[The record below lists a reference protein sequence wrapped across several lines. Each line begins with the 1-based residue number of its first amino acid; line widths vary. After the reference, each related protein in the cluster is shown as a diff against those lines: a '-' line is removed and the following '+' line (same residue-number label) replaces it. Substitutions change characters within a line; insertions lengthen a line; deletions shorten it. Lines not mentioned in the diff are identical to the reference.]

1 MTQRRAGERPRGSW
15 RWAQRV
21 AELIS
26 IASAF
31 ALLVTLHTLDVG
43 SPKYYLG
50 VFLVLALLAGGWLY
64 FRLALDHLGRG
75 RRAAWLGLAFAT
87 AGTYAIYALLKGE
100 IPSPQLFF
108 VPAIIA
114 AGLLGNIR
122 TGLAMAGI
130 SIVGYLGIA
139 PMLETFPRPVAAFLN
154 SIVFVFTGY
163 VSGLLSEGLRTHYR
177 GEMEEHRLAMVAG
190 YRLTSVMGA
199 VEEAIVFSDRQG
211 RVKVLN
217 RRAIELFEI
226 DSEEYLDKPVV
237 QLHRHIARE
246 SEDPEGFMERF
257 QQLRDEPEAELQF
270 EFEQIIPTRR
280 VLRGLSRPAK
290 DPSGALVGR
299 IDVYADISEGVRRA
313 AEVERLYEQARTT
326 AESYQRAL
334 LPRSTPAVPRVSLV
348 AHYIPAAGRRAVCG
362 DFYDFLTLPDGRI
375 GIVLGDVCG
384 AGPSAVADAALTR
397 FTISSL
403 IRTETDPG
411 KLFDLSNGHAFQRLD
426 QDRFVRVVLGVL
438 DPERATL
445 TYANAGHVPPLLF
458 RARTGEVEWLGEGG
472 LPLGVERGAGY
483 KAGRIELDPGDTLLF
498 YTDGVNEAPR
508 MGRPLGQ
515 GRLKDL
521 VGDYGVG
528 PPGELV
534 QAVRRAVEAWVEGD
548 LRDDLAMVG
557 VQVVPDTTIAEP
569 TRELVLP
576 NEPQRMREIR
586 SFVSDFLGDLRTPI
600 DISSDIQL
608 AVGEAAGN
616 AVRYGR
622 KPEGRSEI
630 RVLCT
635 LDGVDVIVTV
645 ADEGPGFDL
654 AAIDARGLPDRFA
667 SGGRGLF
674 LMRQLMDR
682 VDFLP
687 TRDGT
692 TVVLAKQAF
701 LEPPYA
707 RDSDGKS

>member
-1 MTQRRAGERPRGSW
+1 MTQRREAVGPRGSW

-26 IASAF
+26 VATAF
-31 ALLVTLHTLDVG
+31 ALLITLHTLDVG
-43 SPKYYLG
+43 STRYYAG
-50 VFLVLALLAGGWLY
+50 VLLVAALLGGGWVY
-64 FRLALDHLGRG
+64 FRLALDRFGRSK
-75 RRAAWLGLAFAT
+75 RAAWFGLAFAT
-87 AGTYAIYALLKGE
+87 GGTFAAYALLKGRV
-100 IPSPQLFF
+100 PSPQLFF

-122 TGLAMAGI
+122 TGLAMAGV
-130 SIVGYLGIA
+130 SIVGYLGLAELID
-139 PMLETFPRPVAAFLN
+139 TFPRTVAMFLN
-154 SIVFVFTGY
+154 SVVFLFTGY
-163 VSGLLSEGLRTHYR
+163 VSGLLSEGLRAHYR

-190 YRLTSVMGA
+190 YRLTSVIGA

-226 DSEEYLDKPVV
+226 DRDEYIDMPIV
-237 QLHRHIARE
+237 QLHRLMARKT
-246 SEDPEGFMERF
+246 EDPEGFMELF
-257 QQLRDEPEAELQF
+257 QQLRDEPEAELRF
-270 EFEQIIPTRR
+270 EVEQIIPARR
-280 VLRGLSRPAK
+280 VLRALSRPAT

-299 IDVYADISEGVRRA
+299 IDVFTDITEGVRRA

-348 AHYIPAAGRRAVCG
+348 AHYIPAAGSRAVCG
-362 DFYDFLTLPDGRI
+362 DFYDFITMPDGHI
-375 GIVLGDVCG
+375 AIVLGDVCG
-384 AGPSAVADAALTR
+384 AGPLAVADAALTR
-397 FTISSL
+397 YTVSSL
-403 IRTETDPG
+403 IRSETDPG
-411 KLFDLSNGHAFQRLD
+411 KLFKLSNGHAFQRLD
-426 QDRFVRVVLGVL
+426 SDRFVRVVLAIL

-472 LPLGVERGAGY
+472 LPLGVEVGADY
-483 KAGRIELDPGDTLLF
+483 KAGRIELGPGDTLLF

-515 GRLKDL
+515 GKLKDL
-521 VGDYGVG
+521 VEDYGVG
-528 PPGELV
+528 TPGELV
-534 QAVRRAVEAWVEGD
+534 QAVRRAVEAWVEGE

-557 VQVVPDTTIAEP
+557 VQVVPDATVAEP
-569 TRELVLP
+569 IRELVLP

-586 SFVSDFLGDLRTPI
+586 SFVADFLADLRTPVEV
-600 DISSDIQL
+600 SSDILL
-608 AVGEAAGN
+608 AVGEAGGN

-622 KPEGRSEI
+622 KEQGRSEI
-630 RVLCT
+630 RVLCV
-635 LDGVDVIVTV
+635 LDGVDVIVTI

-654 AAIDARGLPDRFA
+654 AAIESKGLPDPFA

-682 VDFLP
+682 VDLLP

-701 LEPPYA
+701 SDPPLPL
-707 RDSDGKS
+707 RGRGES

>member
-1 MTQRRAGERPRGSW
+1 MKQRRDAERPRGSW

-26 IASAF
+26 IATAF

-43 SPKYYLG
+43 STKYYLG
-50 VFLVLALLAGGWLY
+50 VLLVVALLAGGWLY
-64 FRLALDHLGRG
+64 FGRGLDHLGRG
-75 RRAAWLGLAFAT
+75 KRAAGLGLAFAT
-87 AGTYAIYALLKGE
+87 AGTFCAFALLKGE
-100 IPSPQLFF
+100 SPSPQLFF
-108 VPAIIA
+108 GPAIIA

-130 SIVGYLGIA
+130 SIAGYLGISVA
-139 PMLETFPRPVAAFLN
+139 LETFPRPIAAFLN
-154 SIVFVFTGY
+154 SVVFVFTGY

-217 RRAIELFEI
+217 RRAIQLFEI
-226 DSEEYLDKPVV
+226 DADDYLDKPVV
-237 QLHRHIARE
+237 QLHRQLARE
-246 SEDPEGFMERF
+246 SEDPEGFMELF

-270 EFEQIIPTRR
+270 EMEQIIPARR

-334 LPRSTPAVPRVSLV
+334 LPRSTPSVPRVNLV
-348 AHYIPAAGRRAVCG
+348 AHYIPAAGQRAVCG

-384 AGPSAVADAALTR
+384 AGPGAVADAALTR
-397 FTISSL
+397 FTLSSL
-403 IRTETDPG
+403 IRSETDPG
-411 KLFDLSNGHAFQRLD
+411 KLFNQSNGHAFQRLD
-426 QDRFVRVVLGVL
+426 TDRFVRVVLGIL
-438 DPERATL
+438 DPERAVL

-472 LPLGVERGAGY
+472 LPLGVEAGADY
-483 KAGRIELDPGDTLLF
+483 KSGRIELEPGDTLLF

-508 MGRPLGQ
+508 KGHPLGQ

-528 PPGELV
+528 TPGELV
-534 QAVRRAVEAWVEGD
+534 QAVRRAVDAWVEGD

-557 VQVVPDTTIAEP
+557 VQVVPDATMDEP
-569 TRELVLP
+569 VRELVLP
-576 NEPQRMREIR
+576 NEPQRMREVR
-586 SFVSDFLGDLRTPI
+586 TFVADFLADLRTPV
-600 DISSDIQL
+600 DVSSEILL
-608 AVGEAAGN
+608 AVGEATGN

-622 KPEGRSEI
+622 KEEGRSEI
-630 RVLCT
+630 RVLCM

-654 AAIDARGLPDRFA
+654 ASVEARGLPDPFA

-682 VDFLP
+682 VDLLP
-687 TRDGT
+687 TKDGT

-701 LEPPYA
+701 TDPPIP
-707 RDSDGKS
+707 RRKGGES

>member
-1 MTQRRAGERPRGSW
+1 
-15 RWAQRV
+15 
-21 AELIS
+21 
-26 IASAF
+26 
-31 ALLVTLHTLDVG
+31 
-43 SPKYYLG
+43 
-50 VFLVLALLAGGWLY
+50 
-64 FRLALDHLGRG
+64 
-75 RRAAWLGLAFAT
+75 
-87 AGTYAIYALLKGE
+87 
-100 IPSPQLFF
+100 
-108 VPAIIA
+108 
-114 AGLLGNIR
+114 
-122 TGLAMAGI
+122 
-130 SIVGYLGIA
+130 
-139 PMLETFPRPVAAFLN
+139 
-154 SIVFVFTGY
+154 
-163 VSGLLSEGLRTHYR
+163 
-177 GEMEEHRLAMVAG
+177 
-190 YRLTSVMGA
+190 
-199 VEEAIVFSDRQG
+199 
-211 RVKVLN
+211 
-217 RRAIELFEI
+217 
-226 DSEEYLDKPVV
+226 
-237 QLHRHIARE
+237 
-246 SEDPEGFMERF
+246 
-257 QQLRDEPEAELQF
+257 
-270 EFEQIIPTRR
+270 
-280 VLRGLSRPAK
+280 
-290 DPSGALVGR
+290 
-299 IDVYADISEGVRRA
+299 
-313 AEVERLYEQARTT
+313 
-326 AESYQRAL
+326 
-334 LPRSTPAVPRVSLV
+334 
-348 AHYIPAAGRRAVCG
+348 VCG

-397 FTISSL
+397 FTVSSL

-411 KLFDLSNGHAFQRLD
+411 KLFGLSNGHAFQRLD
-426 QDRFVRVVLGVL
+426 SDRFVRVVLGIL

-445 TYANAGHVPPLLF
+445 VYANAGHVPPLLF

-472 LPLGVERGAGY
+472 LPLGVERGTDY

-515 GRLKDL
+515 GKLKDL

-528 PPGELV
+528 TPGELV
-534 QAVRRAVEAWVEGD
+534 QAVRRAVEAWVEGE

-557 VQVVPDTTIAEP
+557 VQVVPDATMAEP

-586 SFVSDFLGDLRTPI
+586 AFVSDFLADLRTPI
-600 DISSDIQL
+600 DVSSDIQL

-687 TRDGT
+687 TKDGT

-701 LEPPYA
+701 SAPPYS
-707 RDSDGKS
+707 RDDGEKVDRPVK

>member
-1 MTQRRAGERPRGSW
+1 MKQRREGAGPRGSW

-26 IASAF
+26 IATAF
-31 ALLVTLHTLDVG
+31 ALLITLHALDVG

-50 VFLVLALLAGGWLY
+50 VFLVVALLAVGWLY

-87 AGTYAIYALLKGE
+87 VGTFCAYALLRGE
-100 IPSPQLFF
+100 SPSPQLFF

-122 TGLAMAGI
+122 TGLAMAVI
-130 SIVGYLGIA
+130 SIVGYLGLA
-139 PMLETFPRPVAAFLN
+139 TVLESFPRPIAAFLN
-154 SIVFVFTGY
+154 SVVFVFTGY

-217 RRAIELFEI
+217 RRATELFEI
-226 DSEEYLDKPVV
+226 EQHEYLDKPVV
-237 QLHRHIARE
+237 QLHRHIARL

-270 EFEQIIPTRR
+270 DLEQIIPARR

-299 IDVYADISEGVRRA
+299 IDVYTDVSEEIRRA

-334 LPRSTPAVPRVSLV
+334 LPRSTPSVPRVSLV

-375 GIVLGDVCG
+375 GIALGDVCG

-397 FTISSL
+397 YTISSL
-403 IRTETDPG
+403 IRAETDPG
-411 KLFDLSNGHAFQRLD
+411 ELFNLSNGHVFQRLES
-426 QDRFVRVVLGVL
+426 DRFVRVVLGIL
-438 DPERATL
+438 DPERAVL

-472 LPLGVERGAGY
+472 LPLGVELGAEY
-483 KAGRIELDPGDTLLF
+483 KAGRIELEPGDTLLF

-508 MGRPLGQ
+508 LGRPLGQ
-515 GRLKDL
+515 GKLKDL

-528 PPGELV
+528 TPGELV
-534 QAVRRAVEAWVEGD
+534 QAVRRAVESWVDGE

-557 VQVVPDTTIAEP
+557 VQVVPDTMEEP

-586 SFVSDFLGDLRTPI
+586 SFVADFLADLRAPV
-600 DISSDIQL
+600 DVSSDILL
-608 AVGEAAGN
+608 AIGEAAGN

-622 KPEGRSEI
+622 KEEGRSEI
-630 RVLCT
+630 RVLCV
-635 LDGVDVIVTV
+635 LDGVDVIVTI

-654 AAIDARGLPDRFA
+654 ASIEARGLPDPFA

-692 TVVLAKQAF
+692 TVVLARQAF
-701 LEPPYA
+701 TDPPLPPKD
-707 RDSDGKS
+707 RGES

>member
-1 MTQRRAGERPRGSW
+1 M
-15 RWAQRV
+15 
-21 AELIS
+21 
-26 IASAF
+26 
-31 ALLVTLHTLDVG
+31 
-43 SPKYYLG
+43 
-50 VFLVLALLAGGWLY
+50 
-64 FRLALDHLGRG
+64 
-75 RRAAWLGLAFAT
+75 
-87 AGTYAIYALLKGE
+87 
-100 IPSPQLFF
+100 
-108 VPAIIA
+108 PAIIA

-130 SIVGYLGIA
+130 SVVGYLGIA
-139 PMLETFPRPVAAFLN
+139 AILESFPRPVAAFLN

-270 EFEQIIPTRR
+270 EVEQIIPARR
-280 VLRGLSRPAK
+280 RAAR
-290 DPSGALVGR
+290 LV
-299 IDVYADISEGVRRA
+299 AVRRRTLRALSSVASMSMPTSPRACGAA

-334 LPRSTPAVPRVSLV
+334 LPRLSSRGSRASAWLRTTSLRPAGERCAETSTTSSRFRTAGSASCSGTSAARVRRPWPTPLSRVSRSL
-348 AHYIPAAGRRAVCG
+348 
-362 DFYDFLTLPDGRI
+362 
-375 GIVLGDVCG
+375 
-384 AGPSAVADAALTR
+384 
-397 FTISSL
+397 L
-403 IRTETDPG
+403 IRGETDPG
-411 KLFDLSNGHAFQRLD
+411 KLFDLQQRA
-426 QDRFVRVVLGVL
+426 RV
-438 DPERATL
+438 PATRSAIVSCASCSACSIPSARSS

-472 LPLGVERGAGY
+472 LPLGVERGADY
-483 KAGRIELDPGDTLLF
+483 KAGRVELDPGDTLLF

-528 PPGELV
+528 TPGELV

-557 VQVVPDTTIAEP
+557 VQVVPDTTMAEP

-586 SFVSDFLGDLRTPI
+586 SFVSDFLSDLRTPI
-600 DISSDIQL
+600 DVSSDIQL

-654 AAIDARGLPDRFA
+654 AAIEARGLPDRFA

-682 VDFLP
+682 GRFPADEGWDHGRAGQAGLP
-687 TRDGT
+687 GPALRPRPACEKLTARSSKLDERPIGD
-692 TVVLAKQAF
+692 
-701 LEPPYA
+701 PYQGA
-707 RDSDGKS
+707 RNDS